1 MTKQQ
6 QIEALSTENEQLRAL
21 LAQTLEDHK
30 GVVHTLN
37 CKLLEAHSVRSKWQ
51 QRALAGVGTA
61 AERVSSWCSRE
72 TREPGYESDWADR
85 ARAARDAAMSNGTT
99 TVVTTGE

>member
-30 GVVHTLN
+30 AVVHALN
-37 CKLLEAHSVRSKWQ
+37 RKLLEAHSARSKWQ
-51 QRALAGVGTA
+51 QRALAGVGAA
-61 AERVSSWCSRE
+61 AERVSS
-72 TREPGYESDWADR
+72 WADR